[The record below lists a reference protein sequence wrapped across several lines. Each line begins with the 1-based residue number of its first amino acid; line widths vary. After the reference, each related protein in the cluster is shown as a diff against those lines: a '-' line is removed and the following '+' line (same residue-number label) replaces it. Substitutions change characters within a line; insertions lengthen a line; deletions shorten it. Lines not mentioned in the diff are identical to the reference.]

1 MLIKPNYLVIP
12 HWHSTTV
19 SLEIY
24 TINTSLTTFFNLWQN
39 NCLWNIPLKMWLP
52 DFSTRNR
59 NGSLQS
65 STASRQTFFLSR
77 QNNYLLVNLMDR
89 SMGCSTMYTIKS
101 SNLQINF
108 PYFALSLNITN
119 LFLYIPVFILHK
131 PSFKSP
137 TSSMFIE
144 EWRKLSIYH
153 TESYSYISIGLNN
166 I

>member
-1 MLIKPNYLVIP
+1 
-12 HWHSTTV
+12 
-19 SLEIY
+19 
-24 TINTSLTTFFNLWQN
+24 
-39 NCLWNIPLKMWLP
+39 MWLP

-59 NGSLQS
+59 SGSLQS

-119 LFLYIPVFILHK
+119 LFLYIPVIILHIQGRT
-131 PSFKSP
+131 FLQKSHQQYVH
-137 TSSMFIE
+137 
-144 EWRKLSIYH
+144 WRMEKIVHLSHRILQLHLYRPKQYLIQ
-153 TESYSYISIGLNN
+153 TWILLF
-166 I
+166 